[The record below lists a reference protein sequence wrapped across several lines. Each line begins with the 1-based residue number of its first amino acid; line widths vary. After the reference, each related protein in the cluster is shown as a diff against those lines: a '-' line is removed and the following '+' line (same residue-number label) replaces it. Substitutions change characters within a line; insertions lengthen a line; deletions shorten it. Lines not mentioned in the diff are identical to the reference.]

1 MSNLMFGTSDSD
13 AATAYLEDGFEATAE
28 NGSDIKPTMTGNNS
42 SSSNAKKIPTPTLL
56 DVPQLIDDMVKGQG
70 EIATMAAQRI
80 YELCDV
86 AHKHNRV
93 PMVQSG
99 NYNVL
104 KALTQCL
111 VQGLDNDH
119 HHNNNNDDTSNHSA
133 KNGSNAAG
141 DASDD
146 TNDANANDENKSTS
160 QQQKQQAQE
169 KKEDEKLHFVCL
181 ALNNLAIPDENKR
194 VMALER
200 GSKTLIGNLS
210 RVIAS
215 GKREAY
221 LCCIILM
228 NLSFLDKT
236 ATKILQYSPKNSALS
251 PTAAAAGNATTTTT
265 TTPKSAATKVK
276 LILLRGRAVPSPL
289 ENPHSLLRILQDL
302 LAHAARGTA
311 DFRWAFGLLSHLS
324 KHPDNAALIG
334 QTAIPHV
341 AIENIRTSTNPPLT
355 WKENSLEDFSLSL
368 LLYISSSCYHDATA
382 AMSTAILFD
391 KATAEAALEVLTPVM
406 SHAEG
411 QIQGIKATMICAF
424 LEAPWSIFPKDGI
437 PAAACLSELMG
448 NMYEGVG
455 KKGVYTRIMF
465 SLPMATK
472 AYGDLARAAAKA
484 DYDIKQKLLLEIKCQ
499 AEQEAQNGNAGPQ
512 PKETTAPTSNE
523 ENSAAAASVASGT
536 PTTEQGWS
544 MSSISSPSAAAAEH
558 KMRASASN
566 TKFVALP
573 TSVALLFQIIGD
585 VALTFSPD
593 AEGPNDADG
602 PGRADSR
609 TAEYAVSALNALL
622 PALLEAEDPP
632 RQSRLTERAC
642 KQLQYL
648 LTSYTRKGAC
658 SIPTKA
664 RAKEAAEKIGA
675 ASASGLP
682 LLEAAYDLWVQ
693 AKSY

>member
-1 MSNLMFGTSDSD
+1 MATMIMIMMMTITTYSHFFTFCVFFFLTFSTRHGRNGGFKGFMSHLIFGNSSD
-13 AATAYLEDGFEATAE
+13 ADPTNAYLEDGFEATAE
-28 NGSDIKPTMTGNNS
+28 NGCDINPTMTLAGKS
-42 SSSNAKKIPTPTLL
+42 SSSNNNNAKKISTPTLL

-70 EIATMAAQRI
+70 EIATLAAQRI

-111 VQGLDNDH
+111 VQDLDNH
-119 HHNNNNDDTSNHSA
+119 HHHHDTSNHPS
-133 KNGSNAAG
+133 KNGSNDAAAG
-141 DASDD
+141 GDAADD
-146 TNDANANDENKSTS
+146 TNDANDNDENKSTS
-160 QQQKQQAQE
+160 QQQQQE

-228 NLSFLDKT
+228 NLSFMDKT
-236 ATKILQYSPKNSALS
+236 ATKILQYSPKNTALS
-251 PTAAAAGNATTTTT
+251 PTAAGNATTTTTTSTT

-311 DFRWAFGLLSHLS
+311 DFRWAFGLLCHLS

-341 AIENIRTSTNPPLT
+341 AIENIRTSTNPPST
-355 WKENSLEDFSLSL
+355 WKENSLEDFSLAL

-391 KATAEAALEVLTPVM
+391 KATAEAAMEVLAPVM
-406 SHAEG
+406 SQAEG
-411 QIQGIKATMICAF
+411 KIQGIKATMICAF

-448 NMYEGVG
+448 NMYERVG

-499 AEQEAQNGNAGPQ
+499 AEQEAKNDNAGPQ
-512 PKETTAPTSNE
+512 PNETAAQTSNE
-523 ENSAAAASVASGT
+523 ENSAAIVAVASGT
-536 PTTEQGWS
+536 PTKEHGRT
-544 MSSISSPSAAAAEH
+544 MSSILSPSAAAAEH

-573 TSVALLFQIIGD
+573 TSVALLFQIISD
-585 VALTFSPD
+585 VALK
-593 AEGPNDADG
+593 
-602 PGRADSR
+602 SR
-609 TAEYAVSALNALL
+609 TM
-622 PALLEAEDPP
+622 PM
-632 RQSRLTERAC
+632 
-642 KQLQYL
+642 
-648 LTSYTRKGAC
+648 
-658 SIPTKA
+658 
-664 RAKEAAEKIGA
+664 
-675 ASASGLP
+675 
-682 LLEAAYDLWVQ
+682 VQ
-693 AKSY
+693 AGPIVEPQNMPFRP